1 MKLALP
7 GVSDGVL
14 VGCTGLVVEDLEIDH
29 KPLGRQ
35 TGHDGIVGFD
45 AVFVASGFEGLLKD
59 EVAISVVCDH
69 DILVARSSF
78 DGEPTRIICV
88 EFADGQDMDGEL
100 SGGSCWGG
108 CWWSGS
114 NGGLGLGGPDVLALL
129 GQVTHDGLIRV
140 GTVACC
146 VGVGEAFEGLK
157 VACLYG
163 IQPCLFD
170 WKA

>member
-1 MKLALP
+1 
-7 GVSDGVL
+7 
-14 VGCTGLVVEDLEIDH
+14 LEIDY

-45 AVFVASGFEGLLKD
+45 AVLVASGFEGLLED
-59 EVAISVVCDH
+59 EVAIRMVCNH
-69 DILVARSSF
+69 DILVARSSL
-78 DGEPTRIICV
+78 DGEPTSVIRV
-88 EFADGQDMDGEL
+88 EFADGQDMDEEL
-100 SGGSCWGG
+100 IGRRRWGG
-108 CWWSGS
+108 GWRSVG

-146 VGVGEAFEGLK
+146 IGVGEAFEGLA
-157 VACLYG
+157 VACLYC
-163 IQPCLFD
+163 IKPCLLD